1 MSWRL
6 IEEIDNDVFHN
17 LAIDESLARTQ
28 SAQEEK
34 KNTLRFWRSDSAVVI
49 GRFQC
54 VHEEVNLAYCKE
66 NKISIA
72 RRFTGGGT
80 VYHDSGNL
88 NFSICVDK
96 SEKYV
101 PTSLKEIYD
110 RFIGGVTDGL
120 KSIDI
125 PADYD
130 PVRSCIR
137 IGNLKITGTAGWLK
151 RGVAFLHGTLLV
163 NSDLTKLRESLS
175 PPENQPVY
183 LRDRSRIRCTESKR
197 DVVTNIS
204 DAVKSCPSLE
214 EIKNA
219 VIESVKTLSGQTV
232 EKGKLTKEEKDTS
245 QVLYQSRYSK
255 SSWNLGTPVS

>member
-6 IEEIDNDVFHN
+6 IKEIENDVFHN
-17 LAIDESLARTQ
+17 LAIDESLARTIG
-28 SAQEEK
+28 SQEEK
-34 KNTLRFWRSDSAVVI
+34 KNTLRFWRSESAVVI

-54 VHEEVNLAYCKE
+54 VHEEVNLAYCEK
-66 NKISIA
+66 NHISIA

-80 VYHDSGNL
+80 VYHDLGNL

-96 SEKYV
+96 RERYV
-101 PTSLKEIYD
+101 PRSLKEIYE

-120 KSIDI
+120 KSIGI
-125 PADYD
+125 SAEYD
-130 PVRSCIR
+130 PVRSAIR
-137 IGNLKITGTAGWLK
+137 IGGLKITGTAGWLK

-163 NSDLTKLRESLS
+163 NADLTRLGESLS

-197 DVVTNIS
+197 DIVTNIA
-204 DAVKSCPSLE
+204 DEMTDCPSME
-214 EIKNA
+214 DIKVA
-219 VIESVKTLSGQTV
+219 IIESIKTLSGQSINSG
-232 EKGKLTKEEKDTS
+232 EMTKEEKDTS

-255 SSWNLGTPVS
+255 SSWNLGTPAP

>member
-6 IEEIDNDVFHN
+6 IEEIDNDVYHN
-17 LAIDESLARTQ
+17 LATDESLARTLA
-28 SAQEEK
+28 AQEEIT
-34 KNTLRFWRSDSAVVI
+34 NTLRFWRSDSAVVI

-54 VHEEVNLAYCKE
+54 VHEEVNLAYCEK
-66 NKISIA
+66 NKIAIA

-80 VYHDSGNL
+80 VFHDSGNL

-96 SEKYV
+96 RERYV
-101 PTSLKEIYD
+101 PKTLKDIYE

-120 KSIDI
+120 RSIDI
-125 PADYD
+125 PAEYD

-151 RGVAFLHGTLLV
+151 RGVAFLHGTLLI
-163 NSDLTKLRESLS
+163 NADLTKLRESLD
-175 PPENQPVY
+175 PPKNQTVY

-197 DVVTNIS
+197 DVVTNIA
-204 DAVKSCPSLE
+204 DAVADCPSMD
-214 EIKNA
+214 EIKVA
-219 VIESVKTLSGQTV
+219 IIDSIKTLSGQAISTG
-232 EKGKLTKEEKDTS
+232 ELTEEEKDTS

-255 SSWNLGTPVS
+255 SSWNLGTPAP

>member
-6 IEEIDNDVFHN
+6 IEEIDNDVYQN
-17 LAIDESLARTQ
+17 LAIDESLARTMAKQ
-28 SAQEEK
+28 DDK
-34 KNTLRFWRSDSAVVI
+34 VNTLRFWRSESAVVI

-54 VHEEVNLAYCKE
+54 VHEEVNLAFCE
-66 NKISIA
+66 DNQISIA

-96 SEKYV
+96 RESYV
-101 PTSLKEIYD
+101 PRSLKEIYE
-110 RFIGGVTDGL
+110 RFIGGVAAGL
-120 KSIDI
+120 QSIDI
-125 PADYD
+125 PAVYD

-137 IGNLKITGTAGWLK
+137 IGDLKITGTAGWLK

-163 NSDLTKLRESLS
+163 NADLASLRESLN

-197 DVVTNIS
+197 DTVTNIV
-204 DAVKSCPSLE
+204 DAVSNCPNLD
-214 EIKNA
+214 EIK
-219 VIESVKTLSGQTV
+219 ESLVDSIKSVSGQSV
-232 EKGKLTKEEKDTS
+232 ERGELTEEEKDTS

-255 SSWNLGTPVS
+255 SSWNLGTPAP

>member
-6 IEEIDNDVFHN
+6 IEEIDNDVYQN
-17 LAIDESLARTQ
+17 LAIDESLARTLSSQ
-28 SAQEEK
+28 DEK
-34 KNTLRFWRSDSAVVI
+34 ENTLRFWKSDSAVVI

-54 VHEEVNLAYCKE
+54 VHEEVNLAYCEE
-66 NKISIA
+66 NQISIA

-96 SEKYV
+96 SESYV
-101 PTSLKEIYD
+101 PRTLKEIYE
-110 RFIGGVTDGL
+110 RFIGGLTDGL
-120 KSIDI
+120 KSINI
-125 PADYD
+125 PAEYD

-137 IGNLKITGTAGWLK
+137 IDGLKITGTAGWLK

-163 NSDLTKLRESLS
+163 NADLTKLRASLD
-175 PPENQPVY
+175 PPKGQPVY

-197 DVVTNIS
+197 DTVTNITK
-204 DAVKSCPSLE
+204 AVTDCPSLD
-214 EIKNA
+214 EIKHA
-219 VIESVKTLSGQTV
+219 VIESIETLSGQAV
-232 EKGKLTKEEKDTS
+232 SKGELSKEEKDTS

-255 SSWNLGTPVS
+255 SSWNLGTLAP

>member
-6 IEEIDNDVFHN
+6 IEEIDKDVYHN
-17 LAIDESLARTQ
+17 LAIDESLARTLA
-28 SAQEEK
+28 AQEEK
-34 KNTLRFWRSDSAVVI
+34 ENTLRFWRSECAVVI

-54 VHEEVNLAYCKE
+54 VHEEVNLAYCDE
-66 NKISIA
+66 NQISIA

-80 VYHDSGNL
+80 VYHDIGNL

-96 SEKYV
+96 SERYV
-101 PTSLKEIYD
+101 PRSLKEIYET
-110 RFIGGVTDGL
+110 FIGGVADGL
-120 KSIDI
+120 KSINI
-125 PADYD
+125 PATYD

-137 IGNLKITGTAGWLK
+137 IGELKITGTAGWLK

-163 NSDLTKLRESLS
+163 SADLTKLQESLS

-197 DVVTNIS
+197 DNVTNIAY
-204 DAVKSCPSLE
+204 AVTDCPSLD
-214 EIKNA
+214 EIKCV
-219 VIESVKTLSGQTV
+219 VIDSIEVLSNRNV
-232 EKGKLTKEEKDTS
+232 EEGELTEEEKDTS

-255 SSWNLGTPVS
+255 SSWNLGTPAP